1 MSSARL
7 PKARLRH
14 TDAQASSRTPS
25 LHDLSHR
32 GRVISGRRVASA
44 AAGGGGARIVSRGD
58 LFTRPGGHG
67 GAAGELD
74 FDEAID
80 FAGNKHTI
88 LSNFEEWIKLLTDN
102 KITSKNSWQIALID
116 YFRDLNVIKDGE
128 NINFQ
133 RASATL
139 DGCVKIYLSRVE
151 SVATET
157 GKLLSGLAKKKEGDD
172 VGTPSDDED
181 GEGGENATNVEAGD
195 AASAEQRKK
204 RKMNR
209 VLESTLVDFDTIR
222 VKKLDQE
229 LAIDPLF
236 KKALAEFDE
245 GGAKSLLLNTLH
257 VDGDGRVVFE
267 AGATGAS
274 EGEAP
279 QQAFSC
285 RESALDVLRLA
296 PFVQDVGALT
306 ICPSLLELQIV
317 LQDINRAKTVLGGVN
332 NKFMDE
338 ERADGASGSALP
350 YVFPDL
356 DDDDGGADFGA
367 EDDDPLSNFNES
379 IVRLVLDNDDAAE
392 GRYEVAERTILDRD
406 LMAYFD
412 NTMKLN
418 WRGPEHWKVA
428 NVRLQRGNG
437 ASEPR
442 KGGGGAGTGSKKK
455 TVINF
460 MEDDGESD
468 ETLFEPPKN
477 AASTTLRPE
486 QRISVLLN
494 KLPEDIRYTLQRLT
508 NLFLKQHKTV
518 MHFER
523 KRSEGG
529 SEELTDEHFF
539 AEQYVKREK
548 EHSHAEEDNPFY
560 DDVGGEE
567 DYGGI
572 DFNDALSA
580 TADADEAKKE
590 ASGLQLLAGGRK
602 ARPEYVNFS
611 RIAKRVDVKL
621 LKDNLW
627 RAIKTDPT
635 EEAAAKARDKEA
647 EEKDF
652 EHVITSIGQMYP
664 TEEKKDLSTSFCFIC
679 LLHLANE
686 HGLSIT
692 LNEAHDNLVIKGF

>member
-1 MSSARL
+1 MSSAGL
-7 PKARLRH
+7 PKARLRR
-14 TDAQASSRTPS
+14 TDAQATSRTPS

-44 AAGGGGARIVSRGD
+44 ASGGGGARIVSRGD
-58 LFTRPGGHG
+58 LFTRPGGQG

-172 VGTPSDDED
+172 GGAPSDDED
-181 GEGGENATNVEAGD
+181 GEGGEDAANVEAGD
-195 AASAEQRKK
+195 AARADQRKK

-267 AGATGAS
+267 AGATGA
-274 EGEAP
+274 GEKGEP
-279 QQAFSC
+279 QQALPH
-285 RESALDVLRLA
+285 REPPLDVLRLA

-332 NKFMDE
+332 HKFMDE
-338 ERADGASGSALP
+338 ERADGVSGSALP
-350 YVFPDL
+350 YVFPDY
-356 DDDDGGADFGA
+356 DDDADGGADFGA
-367 EDDDPLSNFNES
+367 EDDDPLSKFNES

-428 NVRLQRGNG
+428 NVRMQRGDG
-437 ASEPR
+437 AIEPK
-442 KGGGGAGTGSKKK
+442 KGGGGAGAGSKKK
-455 TVINF
+455 TVIDF
-460 MEDDGESD
+460 LEDGESD
-468 ETLFEPPKN
+468 ERLFEPPKN
-477 AASTTLRPE
+477 TASTTLRPE
-486 QRISVLLN
+486 QRISALLN

-523 KRSEGG
+523 KRSEAG
-529 SEELTDEHFF
+529 SGELTDEHFF

-548 EHSHAEEDNPFY
+548 EHSHTEEDNPFY
-560 DDVGGEE
+560 DEVGGEE

-580 TADADEAKKE
+580 TADGDETKKE

-627 RAIKTDPT
+627 RAIKTDPA
-635 EEAAAKARDKEA
+635 EEAAALARDKEA

-652 EHVITSIGQMYP
+652 EHVIASIGRMYP